1 MNPNQVQET
10 VMAVE
15 ITPAAELTSD
25 LVRPAEEAVES
36 ADQSENTIM
45 METENI
51 LNHQEVIK
59 LDFN

>member
-1 MNPNQVQET
+1 MNPNQVQEPT
-10 VMAVE
+10 VAVE
-15 ITPAAELTSD
+15 IPPATQFIPD
-25 LVRPAEEAVES
+25 LIRPAEEAVES

-59 LDFN
+59 LYFI

>member
-1 MNPNQVQET
+1 MN
-10 VMAVE
+10 VE
-15 ITPAAELTSD
+15 IPPAAELTPD
-25 LVRPAEEAVES
+25 LIRPAEEAAES

>member
-1 MNPNQVQET
+1 
-10 VMAVE
+10 MAVE
-15 ITPAAELTSD
+15 IPPAAELTPNSI
-25 LVRPAEEAVES
+25 RPAEEAAES

-59 LDFN
+59 LDFM